1 MNANREPRS
10 LAELPS
16 LMAGRFGTK
25 LALRVEGREQTYQ
38 ELADSASAVA
48 AALQRDGI
56 GPGTRVALFGRDGLS
71 SVAVLFGAAQ
81 AKAVSVPINWRLTPD
96 ETAHVLRDS
105 GAKLVFVEPDF
116 MPLIEAASSGLSSP
130 PRVVS
135 LAAAAGAAPG
145 FEEWVGSAS
154 GPVDLGPSGDEDVVT
169 QLYTSGTTGLAKGV
183 LLPNRTFFAIA
194 RELAARNDPW
204 ITLDDRDVTL
214 LPVPTFHVAGFWWL
228 VRGLAGGS
236 THIIVPTFDPQRIL
250 ELIPRYRVTKTGMV
264 PVMMF
269 VLLAD
274 PACESTDFSS
284 LRTILYG
291 GSPMSS
297 ALLERARDVFRCDF
311 CQMYGLT
318 ETGNLA
324 VTMRPE
330 HHWTGPEERMLA
342 AGTAMPGVQIRIV
355 KSDGSLAKVREPG
368 EIVIRSPAQMVG
380 YWNLPEATEA
390 TLVDGWIKTGD
401 CGYLDEDGFLYVCE
415 RMKDIIIS
423 GGEHVY
429 SAEIERVLR
438 THPGVLDVAVIGIPD
453 EYWGESVLA
462 VVHPRSP
469 ESVSSRELTALA
481 RQKLAEFKVPKR
493 IEFVA
498 ALPRNSTG
506 KVLKHVLREP
516 YWGDR
521 QRKIN

>member
-1 MNANREPRS
+1 MSTNVEPRS
-10 LAELPS
+10 LAELPA
-16 LMAGRFGTK
+16 LMARRLGDK
-25 LALRVEGREQTYQ
+25 LALRIDDQEQTYQ
-38 ELADSASAVA
+38 ALADRAAAVA
-48 AALQRDGI
+48 AALVRDGI
-56 GPGTRVALFGRDGLS
+56 RPGTRVALFGRDGLS
-71 SVAVLFGAAQ
+71 SVALLFGAAI
-81 AKAVSVPINWRLTPD
+81 AKAVSVPINWRLAPD
-96 ETAHVLRDS
+96 EVRHVLADS
-105 GAKLVFVEPDF
+105 GAKLVFVEPELL
-116 MPLIEAASSGLSSP
+116 PVIEGVLPHLPSRPALVSLTAASGST
-130 PRVVS
+130 
-135 LAAAAGAAPG
+135 PG
-145 FEEWVGSAS
+145 FESWLGSAS
-154 GPVDLGPSGDEDVVT
+154 GPVDLGPYTDEEVVT

-204 ITLDDRDVTL
+204 ITLDESDVTL
-214 LPVPTFHVAGFWWL
+214 LFVPTFHVAGFWWL

-236 THIIVPTFDPQRIL
+236 THIIVPTFDPHRIL
-250 ELIPRYRVTKTGMV
+250 ELIPRYGVTKTGMV

-269 VLLAD
+269 VLLAE

-284 LRTILYG
+284 LKTILYG

-297 ALLERARDVFRCDF
+297 ALLERARDVFKCEF

-324 VTMRPE
+324 VTLRPE
-330 HHWTGPEERMLA
+330 HHWTGPESRMAA

-355 KSDGSLAKVREPG
+355 KPDGKLAEPREPG

-380 YWNLPEATEA
+380 YWNLPEATAA

-401 CGYLDEDGFLYVCE
+401 CGYLDEDGFLYVCD
-415 RMKDIIIS
+415 RMKDMIIC

-429 SAEIERVLR
+429 PAEIERVLR
-438 THPGVLDVAVIGIPD
+438 THPGVLDVAVIGVPD
-453 EYWGESVLA
+453 DYWGEIVMA
-462 VVHPRSP
+462 VVHPRGP
-469 ESVSSRELTALA
+469 EQVTSRDLTALA

-493 IEFVA
+493 VELVA

-516 YWGDR
+516 YWRDR
-521 QRKIN
+521 ERKIN